1 MSKEP
6 VPSQGIEDGDRTN
19 FARTFKYLMATQVLA
34 RGIPFIFNS
43 WIVRHLDEADYAIY
57 AVQFHLLVTCILFL
71 SREGFRRACLR
82 ADIRCDGASAE
93 ENAAKLLKVAWIT
106 FPIGILVTISACIL
120 VFWWQALSIYN
131 PYGQAILILGFACVL
146 ELLAEPLYIL
156 SQNLLLLKL
165 RLVVETIGT
174 LLRCTTTYILIVKQS
189 NMEKALVFAL
199 SQTTYGASIFVGYW
213 SYFLLFRMIKRS
225 DLLPFRLKSMMDY
238 DKQLSK
244 MCMLFTRQS
253 IRKLVLQEGE
263 KMILVWFDTTYN
275 QAVYGLVDKLGNLV
289 VRLVFL
295 PFEESSYAT
304 FAMFQSGENPRK
316 SSKLRYSLT
325 EALKLV
331 ILIGLVFMAF
341 GPSYSYVLIR
351 VLYGSKW
358 SDGEAPTVL
367 RYYCLYIIVLA
378 MNGTSEAFLHAVAS
392 EDQLKRSN
400 DSLLIFS
407 TIYVALNVVLIQS
420 AGAVGLILANS
431 LNMILR
437 ISYSAIFIKRYFQD
451 SSSEFRF
458 RQCLPSGWIVL
469 LLSSFVTQI
478 SERIFLDQENFWS
491 TMLIHLFIGF
501 VCFCISSFVIYR
513 RERAFINKIIRFRD
527 HTD

>member
-1 MSKEP
+1 
-6 VPSQGIEDGDRTN
+6 
-19 FARTFKYLMATQVLA
+19 TQVLA

-43 WIVRHLDEADYAIY
+43 WIVRHLNEKDYAIY

-82 ADIRCDGASAE
+82 ADLRCDGASAE

-106 FPIGILVTISACIL
+106 FPVGILVTVSACIL

-131 PYGQAILILGFACVL
+131 PYGQAILILGLACVL

-165 RLVVETIGT
+165 RLVVESIAT

-199 SQTTYGASIFVGYW
+199 SQTAYGASIFVGYW
-213 SYFLLFRMIKRS
+213 SYFILFRMIKRS
-225 DLLPFRLKSMMDY
+225 DFLPFRLRSLMDY

-275 QAVYGLVDKLGNLV
+275 QAVYGLVDKLGSLV

-304 FAMFQSGENPRK
+304 FAMFQSGENLRK

-331 ILIGLVFMAF
+331 ILI
-341 GPSYSYVLIR
+341 
-351 VLYGSKW
+351 
-358 SDGEAPTVL
+358 
-367 RYYCLYIIVLA
+367 
-378 MNGTSEAFLHAVAS
+378 
-392 EDQLKRSN
+392 
-400 DSLLIFS
+400 
-407 TIYVALNVVLIQS
+407 
-420 AGAVGLILANS
+420 
-431 LNMILR
+431 
-437 ISYSAIFIKRYFQD
+437 
-451 SSSEFRF
+451 
-458 RQCLPSGWIVL
+458 
-469 LLSSFVTQI
+469 
-478 SERIFLDQENFWS
+478 
-491 TMLIHLFIGF
+491 
-501 VCFCISSFVIYR
+501 
-513 RERAFINKIIRFRD
+513 
-527 HTD
+527 